1 MPTQSVIIAK
11 IQNGRKISLNEAKK
25 QVKELGYNL
34 KYGVDEKPNYYRFR
48 QLDPKLFIFGTYFNR
63 PIIKN
68 DKPIGYLVIAAM
80 KNPSY
85 IFKDGKRKQ
94 YK

>member
-11 IQNGRKISLNEAKK
+11 VQNGRKISLKEAEK
-25 QVKELGYNL
+25 QVKDLGYEL
-34 KYGVDEKPNYYRFR
+34 KYGVDEKPNFYRFR
-48 QLDPKLFIFGTYFNR
+48 QHDPKLFVFGTYITR

-68 DKPIGYLVIAAM
+68 NIQIGYLVIAAM
-80 KNPSY
+80 KNSTY
-85 IFKDGKRKQ
+85 IAINGKRKQ